1 MSNHTTKNEIE
12 FIKNLGKHNLHNEY
26 YSGPRD
32 KKTLLKGYLKGIE
45 KREKWGK
52 IDKEEVMA
60 FVSKA
65 LDIE

>member
-32 KKTLLKGYLKGIE
+32 KETLLKGYLKGIE
-45 KREKWGK
+45 KREKWGE

-60 FVSKA
+60 FVIKS
-65 LDIE
+65 LDI

>member
-12 FIKNLGKHNLHNEY
+12 FIRNLGKHNLHNEN

-32 KKTLLKGYLKGIE
+32 KGILLAGYLKGIE
-45 KREKWGK
+45 KREKWGE

-60 FVSKA
+60 FV
-65 LDIE
+65 LRN

>member
-12 FIKNLGKHNLHNEY
+12 FVRNLGKHNLHNEY

-32 KKTLLKGYLKGIE
+32 KETLLKGYLKGIE
-45 KREKWGK
+45 KREKWGE

>member
-12 FIKNLGKHNLHNEY
+12 FIRNLGKHNLHNEY

-32 KKTLLKGYLKGIE
+32 KGILLKGYLRGLE
-45 KREKWGK
+45 KREKWGE

-60 FVSKA
+60 FV
-65 LDIE
+65 LRN

>member
-12 FIKNLGKHNLHNEY
+12 FIRNLGKHNLHNEN

-32 KKTLLKGYLKGIE
+32 KKTLLAGYLKGIE
-45 KREKWGK
+45 KREKWGE

-60 FVSKA
+60 FI
-65 LDIE
+65 LRN

>member
-1 MSNHTTKNEIE
+1 MSNHTTKKEIE

-32 KKTLLKGYLKGIE
+32 KETLLKGYLSGCE
-45 KREKWGK
+45 KREKWGE

-60 FVSKA
+60 FV
-65 LDIE
+65 LRN

>member
-12 FIKNLGKHNLHNEY
+12 FIKNLGKHNLHNET

-32 KKTLLKGYLKGIE
+32 KNTLLNGYLKGIE
-45 KREKWGK
+45 KREKWGE

-60 FVSKA
+60 F
-65 LDIE
+65 IMRN